1 MADFQ
6 EVIKQWKCRCEHCD
20 NNENVECSINGY
32 VCNGFHEMKNYMN
45 AEFIER
51 DVMRWAAEHPEP
63 VYPTWFEWLKS
74 VGALPAEQTIC
85 HRGLE
90 QPIPADI
97 AEKLGIKQKD
107 GCIKKG
113 ENRNENHA

>member
-6 EVIKQWKCRCEHCD
+6 EVIKQWKRRCERCYS
-20 NNENVECSINGY
+20 NEDVNCSINGY
-32 VCNGFHEMKNYMN
+32 VCRCFNDMKNYIN

-51 DVMRWAAEHPEP
+51 DVMQWAAEHSEP

-74 VGALPAEQTIC
+74 VGTLPMEQTMC

-97 AEKLGIKQKD
+97 AQKLGIEPKE
-107 GCIKKG
+107 GT
-113 ENRNENHA
+113 